1 MRVEVRNK
9 AMNTRRILCLIAALL
24 IPQLA
29 GAKLPLPDNSLG
41 KIEGILDF
49 CAKAD
54 PQAAPKYQERKKLIV
69 DDATEK
75 EVADARKAQE
85 YNDGYQEVSDKLAK
99 VPKDKAVKACSAYLE
114 GK

>member
-1 MRVEVRNK
+1 MK
-9 AMNTRRILCLIAALL
+9 THRILSLIAALL

-29 GAKLPLPDNSLG
+29 GAKLPLQNDSLG

-49 CAKAD
+49 CARAD
-54 PQAAPKYQERKKLIV
+54 AQGASKYQERKKLIA
-69 DDATEK
+69 DDASER

-85 YNDGYQEVSDKLAK
+85 YQAGYQEMTDQLAK
-99 VPKDKAVKACSAYLE
+99 VPKEKVVTACSAFLE

>member
-1 MRVEVRNK
+1 MK
-9 AMNTRRILCLIAALL
+9 TRQLLCLSAALT

-29 GAKLPLPDNSLG
+29 GAKLPLPNDSFG
-41 KIEGILDF
+41 RIEGILDF

-54 PQAAPKYQERKKLIV
+54 PEGAPRYKERKKLIA
-69 DDATEK
+69 DDASAE
-75 EVADARKAQE
+75 EVSEARKAPE
-85 YNDGYQEVSDKLAK
+85 YKDGYQEISDELGK